1 MNAIDAN
8 VFVYA
13 LVPDG
18 SAKSDRAETLL
29 GRLTTADTVIVWQVA
44 CEVGSVLAKLRSK
57 GRADDTVFDAF
68 RSLRDMFPVV
78 LPTEH
83 VLDEGTRI
91 HREHQVS
98 YWDAMLLAACAEAGV
113 TRLYTEDLQSAPRI
127 AGIEIVNP
135 FA

>member
-13 LVPDG
+13 LVPDESG
-18 SAKSDRAETLL
+18 KPQRAEDLIEKLTPSDTL
-29 GRLTTADTVIVWQVA
+29 IVWRVA
-44 CEVGSVLAKLRSK
+44 CEVGSVLARMRRT
-57 GRADDTVFDAF
+57 GRADDAAFDAF
-68 RSLRDMFPVV
+68 RSLREMFP
-78 LPTEH
+78 LAMPTER

-113 TRLYTEDLQSAPRI
+113 TRLYSEDLQSAPKI
-127 AGIEIVNP
+127 SGIEIVNP